1 MPVNELL
8 IGLLSAVVAT
18 NPPAVVSNLLH
29 KATGVKVPVA
39 AANDPVEQEYHK
51 LMADDDVAQQEVD
64 KWIQER
70 NSQAIPQSDV
80 ERAALNARIRRRFE
94 PVKKAY
100 EDFLTRHPGHV
111 EARIAYGS
119 FLNDIGD
126 EPAAEVQWTKATE
139 ADPKNPAAWN
149 NLANLNGHSGDV
161 KKSFDYYARAI
172 ALDTNEPVYVQN
184 LATTVFLFRKD
195 AMEFYKI
202 DEQEVFAK
210 AMRLYR
216 QALALDPENF
226 SMAAELAQTYYGIK
240 VPKSTDTNATR
251 AAEVKLAEEA
261 MTAWRDAQK
270 LAVNDLER
278 EGIHIHLARWQ
289 INLGRD
295 TEARRS
301 LEAITNEVWLASKK
315 NQLRRLAERDGPATN
330 KVSVP
335 ANPTP

>member
-1 MPVNELL
+1 M
-8 IGLLSAVVAT
+8 
-18 NPPAVVSNLLH
+18 
-29 KATGVKVPVA
+29 
-39 AANDPVEQEYHK
+39 
-51 LMADDDVAQQEVD
+51 D

-70 NSQAIPQSDV
+70 NSQPIPQSDV
-80 ERAALNARIRRRFE
+80 ERASLNARIRRRFD

-100 EDFLTRHPGHV
+100 EDFLTRHSGHV

-126 EPAAEVQWTKATE
+126 EPAAEVQWIKATE
-139 ADPKNPAAWN
+139 TDPKNPAGWN

-172 ALDTNEPVYVQN
+172 ALDPAEPVYLQN

-216 QALALDPENF
+216 QALALDPEDF

-240 VPKSTDTNATR
+240 VPKIDGTNVNR
-251 AAEVKLAEEA
+251 AAELKLAEEA
-261 MTAWRDAQK
+261 MTAWRAAQK
-270 LAVNDLER
+270 LATSDVER

-295 TEARRS
+295 AEARRN
-301 LEAITNEVWLASKK
+301 LEAITNEVWLAAKK
-315 NQLRRLAERDGPATN
+315 NQLRRLAERDAALTNAVAPPAV
-330 KVSVP
+330 KAP
-335 ANPTP
+335 